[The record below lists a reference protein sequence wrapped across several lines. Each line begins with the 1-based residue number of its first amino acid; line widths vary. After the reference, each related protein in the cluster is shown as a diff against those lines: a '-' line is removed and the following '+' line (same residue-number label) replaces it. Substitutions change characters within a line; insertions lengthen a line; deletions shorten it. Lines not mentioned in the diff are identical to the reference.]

1 MLPDNFNKVKK
12 IKPYAVDV
20 GKMARMHYAAIGET
34 VSFLLYFPSIISP
47 LLSFDDFSASKERAN
62 CINYLEKPG
71 KKGSSI
77 DIHIQISNF
86 STSLPFSSFIVDSS
100 SVENGGSRGEIRNR
114 PTITRGIYTWK
125 ERDRVIDVG
134 PTLARALTINYRD
147 SIRN

>member
-1 MLPDNFNKVKK
+1 MLAKWPGC
-12 IKPYAVDV
+12 I
-20 GKMARMHYAAIGET
+20 T
-34 VSFLLYFPSIISP
+34 
-47 LLSFDDFSASKERAN
+47 LLSEKPSPFFFISLRLYPPPPPFDDFSASKERAN

-86 STSLPFSSFIVDSS
+86 STSRPFSSFIVDSS

>member
-47 LLSFDDFSASKERAN
+47 PFDDFSASKERAN

-86 STSLPFSSFIVDSS
+86 STSRPISFPLSSW
-100 SVENGGSRGEIRNR
+100 IRAAS
-114 PTITRGIYTWK
+114 WLVSK
-125 ERDRVIDVG
+125 MDE
-134 PTLARALTINYRD
+134 
-147 SIRN
+147 